1 MVVFKEYSIIILFP
15 RAEACVKLQQI
26 RLCTRLW
33 TRLWTRLCSNCVL
46 IVVYM
51 AARWGRGCQRASNRP
66 RQCRWGEVCLQFGLA
81 APSVG
86 VDHIRLRRTVNWMN
100 ANRRVEGRKS
110 SKSCSKTKQIQAWHC
125 KIIKIMLKNGKFK
138 LDIAKSSKSCRKTK
152 RIQAWHCKIIKIM

>member
-66 RQCRWGEVCLQFGLA
+66 RQCRWGEVCLHLFSGCAECVFFSCRPVQDGYLTGWHKACRFHTLA
-81 APSVG
+81 PPACQIALGFVA
-86 VDHIRLRRTVNWMN
+86 RLREPAAWLP
-100 ANRRVEGRKS
+100 GS
-110 SKSCSKTKQIQAWHC
+110 TKQKYFIECVMYLSEQD
-125 KIIKIMLKNGKFK
+125 G
-138 LDIAKSSKSCRKTK
+138 R
-152 RIQAWHCKIIKIM
+152 